1 MLPVF
6 YFLRLRSNRRVE
18 SSEANQRHESRHP
31 CGWRLSCLWILC
43 NLRRLVLVE
52 VDALEGN
59 SNQAL
64 GRSFEV
70 LAYGKLAV
78 LDVFLFQEA

>member
-1 MLPVF
+1 MAAL
-6 YFLRLRSNRRVE
+6 
-18 SSEANQRHESRHP
+18 AI
-31 CGWRLSCLWILC
+31 WILC
-43 NLRRLVLVE
+43 NRRRLVLVE

-70 LAYGKLAV
+70 LAYGKLTV